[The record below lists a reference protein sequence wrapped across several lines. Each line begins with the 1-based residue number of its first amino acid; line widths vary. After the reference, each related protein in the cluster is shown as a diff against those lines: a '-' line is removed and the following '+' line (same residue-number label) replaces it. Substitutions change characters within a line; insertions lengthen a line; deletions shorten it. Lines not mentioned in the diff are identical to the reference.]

1 MKTFREFQEAMDL
14 SFIKGAK
21 PRGSVEDQ
29 KKARDDLFAKR
40 TADKAAAP
48 KIDQKQ
54 LSPSELADK
63 GAEARGYGKGR
74 YMGDSVEIDDV
85 LIENTGTYA
94 HYHGT
99 KSKGY
104 TVRITDSMLPVG
116 GKVIP
121 VDGKSHAKKVA
132 KEHNAQ
138 QWNF

>member
-29 KKARDDLFAKR
+29 KKARAEKEAKQS
-40 TADKAAAP
+40 TQVPEPQSP
-48 KIDQKQ
+48 KIDT
-54 LSPSELADK
+54 S
-63 GAEARGYGKGR
+63 RGYGKGR

-85 LIENTGTYA
+85 LVENTGKYA
-94 HYHGT
+94 HYYGS
-99 KSKGY
+99 KAKGY
-104 TVRITDSMLPVG
+104 TVRITDSMQPVG

>member
-29 KKARDDLFAKR
+29 KKARAEKEAKQPAQ
-40 TADKAAAP
+40 ADTPQPAGKV
-48 KIDQKQ
+48 DT
-54 LSPSELADK
+54 S
-63 GAEARGYGKGR
+63 RGYGKGR

-94 HYHGT
+94 HYYGT

-104 TVRITDSMLPVG
+104 TVRITDSMQPVG

>member
-29 KKARDDLFAKR
+29 KKARAEKEAKQSTQA
-40 TADKAAAP
+40 TAPEPQSP
-48 KIDQKQ
+48 KIDT
-54 LSPSELADK
+54 S
-63 GAEARGYGKGR
+63 RGYGKGR

-85 LIENTGTYA
+85 LVENTGKYA
-94 HYHGT
+94 HYYGS
-99 KSKGY
+99 KAKGY
-104 TVRITDSMLPVG
+104 TVRITDSMQPVG

>member
-1 MKTFREFQEAMDL
+1 MISFKEFQEAMDL

-21 PRGSVEDQ
+21 PRGSIEDQ
-29 KKARDDLFAKR
+29 KKARAEKEAKQPVQ
-40 TADKAAAP
+40 ADTPQSSGKV
-48 KIDQKQ
+48 DT
-54 LSPSELADK
+54 S
-63 GAEARGYGKGR
+63 RGYGKGR

-94 HYHGT
+94 HYYGT

-104 TVRITDSMLPVG
+104 TVRITDSMQPVG

>member
-29 KKARDDLFAKR
+29 KKARAEKEAKQSTQA
-40 TADKAAAP
+40 TAPEPQSP
-48 KIDQKQ
+48 KIDT
-54 LSPSELADK
+54 S
-63 GAEARGYGKGR
+63 RGYGKGR

-85 LIENTGTYA
+85 LVENTGKYA
-94 HYHGT
+94 HYYGS

-104 TVRITDSMLPVG
+104 TVRITDSMQPVG